1 MSIIILKSQILY
13 NSKSHPN
20 FCFSNSL
27 IKLPDKCKNNHQGWW
42 GYKTPED
49 NVGSISTVLNAS
61 DLSSMVKGKLKF
73 GNCHNKGYVVAYI
86 DGVEI
91 ARQTAQEIKQVEF
104 EFKHGSE
111 LRLSEFESGIIHF
124 LKFEVIDCIQGME

>member
-1 MSIIILKSQILY
+1 M
-13 NSKSHPN
+13 
-20 FCFSNSL
+20 
-27 IKLPDKCKNNHQGWW
+27 
-42 GYKTPED
+42 
-49 NVGSISTVLNAS
+49 GSISTVLNAN

-111 LRLSEFESGIIHF
+111 LKLSEFESGIIHF
-124 LKFEVIDCIQGME
+124 IKVEVIDCIQGMIYVVSIKLICNYQFKILHSHTFIQ